1 MFVTTL
7 SARQAA
13 PAAPAAPTYDVV
25 FEVQGQQY
33 VGATTFAVDKAGKVT
48 GTMKLTD
55 PALVNAKLNGE
66 VANGV
71 WKFAY
76 PFTMDNQG
84 QACEGTVAGTA
95 GIGAGVASSSARL
108 DALGAPPE
116 LHGAARPSRDC
127 GGGTARS
134 SPLARQGPRRL
145 PLLRAAHR
153 HRPGQRRRSLQ
164 GPLQS

>member
-1 MFVTTL
+1 MRRFVSVSAAALVAAMCVTTL

-13 PAAPAAPTYDVV
+13 PAPAAPTYDVV

-33 VGATTFAVDKAGKVT
+33 VGSTTFAVDKAGKVS

-95 GIGAGVASSSARL
+95 KIGADNSEAAGDVNITGNCGP
-108 DALGAPPE
+108 DALV
-116 LHGAARPSRDC
+116 
-127 GGGTARS
+127 GTFKFTKKK
-134 SPLARQGPRRL
+134 
-145 PLLRAAHR
+145 
-153 HRPGQRRRSLQ
+153 
-164 GPLQS
+164 

>member
-1 MFVTTL
+1 MRRFVSVSTVALAAAMFVTTL

-13 PAAPAAPTYDVV
+13 PAAAAAPTYEVV
-25 FEVQGQQY
+25 FDVQGQQY
-33 VGATTFAVDKAGKVT
+33 VGSTTFAVDKTGKVS

-66 VANGV
+66 IANGV

-95 GIGAGVASSSARL
+95 KVTADQAEAVGDVNISGSCSP
-108 DALGAPPE
+108 DALV
-116 LHGAARPSRDC
+116 
-127 GGGTARS
+127 GTFKFTKKK
-134 SPLARQGPRRL
+134 
-145 PLLRAAHR
+145 
-153 HRPGQRRRSLQ
+153 
-164 GPLQS
+164 

>member
-1 MFVTTL
+1 MRRFVSVSAAALVAAMFVTTL

-13 PAAPAAPTYDVV
+13 PAAPAGPVYDVV

-33 VGATTFAVDKAGKVT
+33 VGNTTFVVDKAGKVT

-71 WKFAY
+71 WKFSY

-95 GIGAGVASSSARL
+95 KITADNGDAAGDVNITGNCGP
-108 DALGAPPE
+108 DALV
-116 LHGAARPSRDC
+116 
-127 GGGTARS
+127 GTFKFTKKK
-134 SPLARQGPRRL
+134 
-145 PLLRAAHR
+145 
-153 HRPGQRRRSLQ
+153 
-164 GPLQS
+164 

>member
-1 MFVTTL
+1 MRRFVSFSCAAVVAATFATTL
-7 SARQAA
+7 FAQAA
-13 PAAPAAPTYDVV
+13 PAPAAPTYDVV
-25 FEVQGQQY
+25 FDVQGSQY
-33 VGATTFAVDKAGKVT
+33 VGTTSFVVDKAGKVT

-95 GIGAGVASSSARL
+95 KLTADQGEAVGDVNITGSCGP
-108 DALGAPPE
+108 DALV
-116 LHGAARPSRDC
+116 
-127 GGGTARS
+127 GTFKFTKKK
-134 SPLARQGPRRL
+134 
-145 PLLRAAHR
+145 
-153 HRPGQRRRSLQ
+153 
-164 GPLQS
+164 